1 MQPYRGPRAGPVIS
15 ATDNVGAHSP
25 NRIGVVSVTAAKGEL
40 GNFAKFEFFFLKK
53 YFRKFNP
60 FFLNNFRVFGK

>member
-25 NRIGVVSVTAAKGEL
+25 NRIGVVSVTAAKGKL
-40 GNFAKFEFFFLKK
+40 GNFAKFEFFFFEEILPKIQPI
-53 YFRKFNP
+53 FSE
-60 FFLNNFRVFGK
+60 